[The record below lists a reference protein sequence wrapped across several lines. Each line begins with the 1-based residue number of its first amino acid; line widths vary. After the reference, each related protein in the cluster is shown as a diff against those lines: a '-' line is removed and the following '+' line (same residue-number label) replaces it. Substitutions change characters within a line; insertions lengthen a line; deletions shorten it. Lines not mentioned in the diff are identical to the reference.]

1 MDGGGVVDVPNE
13 GVRRGLWNLKQVAV
27 GVRWLD
33 GCPEYGCPEVG
44 CPEKERVMDV
54 LKWERGRVLS
64 LGGEWW
70 AGSWVR
76 WMTVLMRWWSWR

>member
-1 MDGGGVVDVPNE
+1 
-13 GVRRGLWNLKQVAV
+13 
-27 GVRWLD
+27 
-33 GCPEYGCPEVG
+33 
-44 CPEKERVMDV
+44 MDV